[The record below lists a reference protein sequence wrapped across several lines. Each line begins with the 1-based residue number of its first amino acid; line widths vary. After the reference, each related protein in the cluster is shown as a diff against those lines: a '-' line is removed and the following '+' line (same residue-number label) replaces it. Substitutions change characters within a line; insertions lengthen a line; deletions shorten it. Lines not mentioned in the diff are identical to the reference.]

1 MIDVIYRT
9 FNRKAYTM
17 LTLPAL
23 YTSCKR
29 SGLLGKLIVVDN
41 LSNDGTEQYITE
53 FAAHFQDCFV
63 LKNRE
68 LASPWKSFLTGLEF
82 SNTEFVAQMDNDRF
96 IDIGWDGKKN
106 WLTEL
111 SDTMLKFPKLGTLV
125 DEYGYRERKTP
136 DRLISLDGLGYYKQQ
151 HVDSIGLW
159 RTQVFKDHPDA
170 YSFDPCHGCPEYQD
184 TITDY
189 DFGYLMYGPGS
200 IELDAIPDL
209 SRLEDYAE
217 KGWARIKRLY

>member
-29 SGLLGKLIVVDN
+29 TGLLGKFIIVDN
-41 LSNDGTEQYITE
+41 YSNDGTEQYIME
-53 FAAHFQDCFV
+53 FAAYFQDCSV
-63 LKNRE
+63 LKNSE
-68 LASPWKSFLTGLEF
+68 PVSPWKSFLIGLEKVE
-82 SNTEFVAQMDNDRF
+82 TEFVAQMDNDRF
-96 IDIGWDGKKN
+96 VDIGWKGKED
-106 WLTEL
+106 WLWKLWE
-111 SDTMLKFPKLGTLV
+111 TMLKFPKLGTLV
-125 DEYGYRERKTP
+125 DEYGYRERKTQ
-136 DRLISLDGLGYYKQQ
+136 DRLISSDGLGYYKQQ

-189 DFGYLMYGPGS
+189 DFGYLMGGPGS
-200 IELDAIPDL
+200 IELDAIPEL
-209 SRLEDYAE
+209 SRLGEYAE
-217 KGWARIKRLY
+217 KGWARIKRLA